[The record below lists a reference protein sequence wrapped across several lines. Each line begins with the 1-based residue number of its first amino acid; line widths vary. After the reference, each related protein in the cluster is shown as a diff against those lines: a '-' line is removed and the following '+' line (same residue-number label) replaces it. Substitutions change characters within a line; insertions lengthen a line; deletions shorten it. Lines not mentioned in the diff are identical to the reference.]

1 MFVHPSQIAAVV
13 SRHNEI
19 HRARLEVS
27 RLDNADVMTL
37 KIELQAGSSGS
48 QAFSDAVADS
58 VRDVCKLRAEVQIVD
73 SGSLANDGKVIDDIR
88 PLD

>member
-1 MFVHPSQIAAVV
+1 M
-13 SRHNEI
+13 
-19 HRARLEVS
+19 
-27 RLDNADVMTL
+27 MTL
-37 KIELQAGSSGS
+37 KIELQAGSSGT